1 MKLII
6 KIFKIL
12 FLIILFI
19 KPLSANI
26 TEDLLKLSDLYN
38 KGILTSEEF
47 SKAKSILL
55 ELDEIESADIV
66 KSKTI
71 LTDPEKNKSI
81 KKKITKKKITKKK
94 NYKKS

>member
-1 MKLII
+1 MNLII

-12 FLIILFI
+12 FLTVLLI

-47 SKAKSILL
+47 TKAKSIL
-55 ELDEIESADIV
+55 I
-66 KSKTI
+66 
-71 LTDPEKNKSI
+71 NRQ
-81 KKKITKKKITKKK
+81 
-94 NYKKS
+94 N